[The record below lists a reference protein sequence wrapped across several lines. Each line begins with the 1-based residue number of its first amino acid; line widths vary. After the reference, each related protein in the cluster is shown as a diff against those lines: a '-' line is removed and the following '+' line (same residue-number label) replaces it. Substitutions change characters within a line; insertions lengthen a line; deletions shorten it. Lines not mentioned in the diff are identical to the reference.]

1 MTLLEIM
8 TFICFMAFINI
19 LSFIVGARVGQK
31 VVRGESIETPLR
43 SPLNVVSE
51 VKDSFEQRKIQER
64 EKIIAENIDNYSG
77 TSLGQKD
84 VPRL

>member
-1 MTLLEIM
+1 METISLILAIG
-8 TFICFMAFINI
+8 FICVLCFFT
-19 LSFIVGARVGQK
+19 GAKVGQK
-31 VVRGESIETPLR
+31 VVRGESIETPFR

-64 EKIIAENIDNYSG
+64 DKIIAENIDNYSG

>member
-1 MTLLEIM
+1 METILLVL
-8 TFICFMAFINI
+8 TVGFIAIV
-19 LSFIVGARVGQK
+19 SFFVGAKVGQK

-43 SPLNVVSE
+43 SPLNFVSE

-64 EKIIAENIDNYSG
+64 DKIIAENIDNYSG

>member
-1 MTLLEIM
+1 METIFLILAVG
-8 TFICFMAFINI
+8 FISALNFF
-19 LSFIVGARVGQK
+19 LGAKVGQK

-43 SPLNVVSE
+43 SPLNAVSE
-51 VKDSFEQRKIQER
+51 IKDSFEQRKIQER